1 MRNGFLLH
9 LLRLGLRVK
18 VVMGRRRSGRH
29 RPRRHVR
36 TLAGLHRLKAFRLI
50 RLTLACIYYVHKNL
64 TLILEARE
72 NEIGN
77 KLGHTL
83 YKKLKKKTD
92 IESQGGVSFAGY
104 FKFDV

>member
-1 MRNGFLLH
+1 
-9 LLRLGLRVK
+9 
-18 VVMGRRRSGRH
+18 MGRRRSGRH